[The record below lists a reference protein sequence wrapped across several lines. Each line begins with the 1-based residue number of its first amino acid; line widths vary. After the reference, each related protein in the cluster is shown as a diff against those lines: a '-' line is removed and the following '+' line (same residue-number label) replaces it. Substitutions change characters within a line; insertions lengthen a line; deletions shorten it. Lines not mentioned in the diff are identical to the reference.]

1 MFFLHKLTFAA
12 HSFRATTPAQ
22 VSLQSQH
29 VKDLRACVGKLGKA
43 IDTSFPPGFEPAQGP
58 EWRRALDDAL
68 VFDAV
73 AEHFFREGAPSLGEA
88 FSNKGSGDRDASLR
102 STIDHATLQGIL
114 NAIEIKSLDEL
125 FGWIDLNR
133 DAMTNASSE
142 GLAISEFASRRSAV
156 SQTQEQAFADIGSD
170 LLWLTNMCKCI
181 ELLDQGDAL
190 GALGLIQ
197 KMEPFASKCEIG
209 HTHCFSGDEVSLRNL
224 LWTCVYATG
233 PGAFQDSHTSLNEDW
248 WWAGLSNKFIK
259 SFWASKGLPKQSPLL
274 TAVTAGCCAMPSL
287 VKLANA
293 LRVTGAG
300 LEDFCE
306 KTVAGKKVNAKQLP
320 AELALPEQYQ
330 FAPIFVCPVSRD
342 ACEPPKKP
350 TAGDPVAQQC
360 ADARGDYPTMLPCGL
375 ILSANSIEN
384 MGKQR
389 VESKR
394 GMTMYV

>member
-1 MFFLHKLTFAA
+1 
-12 HSFRATTPAQ
+12 
-22 VSLQSQH
+22 
-29 VKDLRACVGKLGKA
+29 
-43 IDTSFPPGFEPAQGP
+43 
-58 EWRRALDDAL
+58 
-68 VFDAV
+68 
-73 AEHFFREGAPSLGEA
+73 
-88 FSNKGSGDRDASLR
+88 
-102 STIDHATLQGIL
+102 
-114 NAIEIKSLDEL
+114 
-125 FGWIDLNR
+125 
-133 DAMTNASSE
+133 
-142 GLAISEFASRRSAV
+142 
-156 SQTQEQAFADIGSD
+156 
-170 LLWLTNMCKCI
+170 
-181 ELLDQGDAL
+181 
-190 GALGLIQ
+190 
-197 KMEPFASKCEIG
+197 
-209 HTHCFSGDEVSLRNL
+209 
-224 LWTCVYATG
+224 
-233 PGAFQDSHTSLNEDW
+233 
-248 WWAGLSNKFIK
+248 
-259 SFWASKGLPKQSPLL
+259 
-274 TAVTAGCCAMPSL
+274 MPSL

-306 KTVAGKKVNAKQLP
+306 KTVAGEKVNAKQLP